1 MLLNMNSL
9 YSFTTKKKLFILFL
23 TSLLLFS
30 GYAVASDAVLDCM
43 IVKNENKIIIQEG
56 KNCNT
61 LYSPNSTF
69 KIPLAV
75 IGFESGELVG
85 RHTPIWMSRKPITF
99 LKSFH
104 QGEHSP
110 SSWMR
115 FSVVWYSQILTSKIG
130 IEKLRLY
137 LDKINYGNNDLSGDA
152 TKNNGLTES
161 WLSSSLKITPLQQI
175 EFIENLANDKLQFS
189 KESQIKTKDL
199 IKLFEESYF
208 SNGWT
213 IYGKTGTSD
222 FDKINF
228 KEGYFVGFGEKNGKI
243 VSFAVH
249 ISGEFG
255 DKKVNA
261 GGMKAKQILI
271 NKMTNEGIFN

>member
-1 MLLNMNSL
+1 MNSL

-110 SSWMR
+110 SS
-115 FSVVWYSQILTSKIG
+115 
-130 IEKLRLY
+130 
-137 LDKINYGNNDLSGDA
+137 
-152 TKNNGLTES
+152 
-161 WLSSSLKITPLQQI
+161 
-175 EFIENLANDKLQFS
+175 
-189 KESQIKTKDL
+189 
-199 IKLFEESYF
+199 
-208 SNGWT
+208 
-213 IYGKTGTSD
+213 
-222 FDKINF
+222 
-228 KEGYFVGFGEKNGKI
+228 
-243 VSFAVH
+243 
-249 ISGEFG
+249 
-255 DKKVNA
+255 
-261 GGMKAKQILI
+261 
-271 NKMTNEGIFN
+271 

>member
-1 MLLNMNSL
+1 M
-9 YSFTTKKKLFILFL
+9 
-23 TSLLLFS
+23 
-30 GYAVASDAVLDCM
+30 
-43 IVKNENKIIIQEG
+43 
-56 KNCNT
+56 
-61 LYSPNSTF
+61 
-69 KIPLAV
+69 
-75 IGFESGELVG
+75 
-85 RHTPIWMSRKPITF
+85 
-99 LKSFH
+99 
-104 QGEHSP
+104 
-110 SSWMR
+110 
-115 FSVVWYSQILTSKIG
+115 VWYSQILTSKIG

-175 EFIENLANDKLQFS
+175 EFIENLAKDKLQFS

-228 KEGYFVGFGEKNGKI
+228 KEGYFVGGNMTSLKTAENIKSIPVLIKNGEYEDTLQKLNT
-243 VSFAVH
+243 FANKKLKQATKH
-249 ISGEFG
+249 YNSLLEF
-255 DKKVNA
+255 A
-261 GGMKAKQILI
+261 TQLS
-271 NKMTNEGIFN
+271 